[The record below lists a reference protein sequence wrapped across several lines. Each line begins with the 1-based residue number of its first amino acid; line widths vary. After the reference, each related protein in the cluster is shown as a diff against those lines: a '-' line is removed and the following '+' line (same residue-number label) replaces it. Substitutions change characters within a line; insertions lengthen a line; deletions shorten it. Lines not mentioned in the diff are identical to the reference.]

1 MLLRASTYK
10 GRQLGL
16 AAEYGCMQSHLLNTP
31 APSAGMFQR
40 NSSRKRRLK
49 AKLAAV
55 EVRRRVAHL

>member
-10 GRQLGL
+10 CRQLGL
-16 AAEYGCMQSHLLNTP
+16 AAEHHCMQSHLLNIP
-31 APSAGMFQR
+31 APSTGMFQR

-55 EVRRRVAHL
+55 EVSRQCGH